1 MNTIINY
8 CESNGFEYK
17 IEETAYTYSVRI
29 GYYQEYNECLGYM
42 TDEYSVAYF
51 SISKVKNSLDM
62 LKVTPEF
69 QGKGLANQ
77 LMALVK
83 ELGIDNLMAESYGG
97 GLSQE
102 NLIAFYEKHGF
113 KQVVTNGNSTY
124 MTLA

>member
-1 MNTIINY
+1 MNLANWENKVIETQY
-8 CESNGFEYK
+8 TYTMYVGYK
-17 IEETAYTYSVRI
+17 EETT
-29 GYYQEYNECLGYM
+29 EYGKYNSYE
-42 TDEYSVAYF
+42 VAYF
-51 SISKVKNSLDM
+51 NVSKVNSSLESF
-62 LKVTPEF
+62 KIAPEF

-83 ELGIDNLMAESYGG
+83 ELGVDNLMAESYGE

>member
-62 LKVTPEF
+62 LEVTPEF
-69 QGKGLANQ
+69 QGKGIAGMIVEFSKEFGVTELLAD
-77 LMALVK
+77 ACG
-83 ELGIDNLMAESYGG
+83 E

-102 NLIAFYEKHGF
+102 QLVKFYEKHGF
-113 KQVVTNGNSTY
+113 EIHVQKHMV
-124 MTLA
+124 LK